1 MRRLALATLIGLSLT
16 AFPVFAQK
24 APVKGDS
31 EYKQKTVYD
40 FDDDVVEGD
49 LVKPDIETVGAAG
62 KVKHS
67 SLIKIR
73 TDFIAEMLKSAE
85 DI

>member
-1 MRRLALATLIGLSLT
+1 MRRIAIATLFGLSLSS
-16 AFPVFAQK
+16 APVFAQK
-24 APVKGDS
+24 APAGS
-31 EYKQKTVYD
+31 PEYKQKTVYD

-49 LVKPDIETVGAAG
+49 LVKPDIETVGSAA